1 MVRDLAAELR
11 QQHAYSAKQEL
22 DARLPPHDHE
32 TMEEFLDKYRR
43 AHPISKFVPQAMQKL
58 EKVSEV
64 IQDYL
69 KTHP

>member
-1 MVRDLAAELR
+1 
-11 QQHAYSAKQEL
+11 
-22 DARLPPHDHE
+22 
-32 TMEEFLDKYRR
+32 MEEFLDKYRR